1 MLSNPTGGAQLNR
14 WHHTVKGTILNEDAP
29 GVSGSFPTSGHTS
42 SSHTGASDFPKVV
55 VAFSEPV
62 ATFTKNTPSVLV
74 DGATITSVE
83 AHTETSLQNAY
94 IFTLEPD
101 GENDITF
108 TLKSNED
115 CTSGGIC
122 TSAGIKLIET
132 PAVLTI
138 TRSQTTDGR
147 KQAIRQR
154 RHRQRGG

>member
-1 MLSNPTGGAQLNR
+1 M
-14 WHHTVKGTILNEDAP
+14 
-29 GVSGSFPTSGHTS
+29 
-42 SSHTGASDFPKVV
+42 
-55 VAFSEPV
+55 
-62 ATFTKNTPSVLV
+62 LV

-83 AHTETSLQNAY
+83 AHTETGLQNAY

-132 PAVLTI
+132 PTVLTI
-138 TRSQTTDGR
+138 TGPKPPKVVSQLSVSDATATEEEDSTIDFVVTLNP
-147 KQAIRQR
+147 ASD
-154 RHRQRGG
+154 RGGDRQLRHGRWDRQPQGRTTPLKAAR